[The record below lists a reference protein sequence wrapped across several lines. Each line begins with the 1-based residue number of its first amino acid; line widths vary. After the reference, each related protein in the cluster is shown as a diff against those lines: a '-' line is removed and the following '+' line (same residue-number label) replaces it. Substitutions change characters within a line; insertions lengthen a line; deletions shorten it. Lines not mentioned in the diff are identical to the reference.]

1 MSRLLRFHGA
11 TPLGRRLRAA
21 RTPVLRAIADAGG
34 FQVRV
39 FGSVATEQEG
49 PHSDIDLVFTM
60 GTPLSLMELERMQ
73 RRLSDI
79 LGADVDLVPDTALRP
94 DLRDR
99 VLAEAVPL

>member
-1 MSRLLRFHGA
+1 M
-11 TPLGRRLRAA
+11 
-21 RTPVLRAIADAGG
+21 LRAIADAGG

-60 GTPLSLMELERMQ
+60 GTPWRLMELERLQ

-79 LGADVDLVPDTALRP
+79 LGADVDLVPGHAHQPRRTILREP
-94 DLRDR
+94 SRAAS
-99 VLAEAVPL
+99 VAWSP